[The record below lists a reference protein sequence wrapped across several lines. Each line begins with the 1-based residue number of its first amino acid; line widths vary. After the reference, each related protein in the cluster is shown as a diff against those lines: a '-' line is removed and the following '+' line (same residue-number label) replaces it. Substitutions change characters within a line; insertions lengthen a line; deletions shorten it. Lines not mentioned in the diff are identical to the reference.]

1 MIITANEF
9 QMDFFKYLDMAA
21 NEDLIITRDGQ
32 TVAMLVK
39 PTKSAVSSLRGMLKD
54 TADVDIKEE
63 RLSKYE
69 SNDRY

>member
-39 PTKSAVSSLRGMLKD
+39 PTKSAVGSLRGLLKG
-54 TADVDIKEE
+54 TADVDIREE
-63 RLSKYE
+63 RLSRYE
-69 SNDRY
+69 GND